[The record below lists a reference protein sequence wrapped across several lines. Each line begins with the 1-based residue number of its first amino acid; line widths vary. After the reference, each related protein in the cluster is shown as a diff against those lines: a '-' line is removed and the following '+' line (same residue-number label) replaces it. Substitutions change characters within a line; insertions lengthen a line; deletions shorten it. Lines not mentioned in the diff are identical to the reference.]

1 MSEHLKDMLA
11 ALENIAD
18 RYDDAIGRDARE
30 LTREYGVGTA
40 EELEKSLTSLADDYR
55 LLRIGIIG
63 RVKAGKSS
71 LLNAVF
77 FDGEDVLPK
86 AATPMTASL
95 TQLTWGE
102 EYSATV
108 EYFTADDIRKIEED
122 NRKYESLFRQALES
136 LREKAAKKLADAV
149 RRLGGAASDDEER
162 LRRKAARS
170 IEDDSLAASHDQFER
185 MRRSPRFQEFAA
197 GKSPDIINAADRT
210 RLMEELGTYVGADGS
225 LMPFTRSV
233 ELRLPQESL
242 RDIAVVDT
250 PGLNDPVVSRSERT
264 NAYLNQCDVV
274 FIVSPAGQFVSLEDT
289 GLMDRLSSRQG
300 VRELYLVAS
309 QADNQILG
317 GESELAHGDLHRA
330 VAHVEEELNAHAR
343 ETLTY
348 IRQACPETAGQFDQ
362 LLAGDNRT
370 IFTSSVCNALIRRY
384 DEPATWDATMRTVY
398 ANLSQAYPDHFDN
411 REAALA
417 ALSRLD
423 GTSRIAAAI
432 ADARQKK
439 DAILTQRRND
449 LLAGQR
455 RSADDYA
462 AALQERIQGK
472 IAELQRMDLAAI
484 QTRQQNLQT
493 LRAKGTA
500 AVDEAFDTTLD
511 EFRCALRNAIEKK
524 RGDLF
529 AEARE
534 GVNNA
539 EDTETR
545 TRTWTTGWWIFKRH
559 HSESYSVT
567 VVMAGAVRNQ
577 LNNLRADLE
586 QTLLTELERC
596 KAEWKKSVQTQV
608 TRALR
613 DAVNDDNAIDI
624 NAVKMAMRRQVNSM
638 EIPTLDFSACT
649 FTSTASGKLE
659 GSSAE
664 SYMEKAQEYLSELR
678 DYFQK
683 QTKAFIQAVEDS
695 VRQFSMSDML
705 FGDINSQLEELEQSL
720 QNKQASIQRLEACLR
735 DLEEARHA

>member
-1 MSEHLKDMLA
+1 MPEHLKDMLA
-11 ALENIAD
+11 ALENIAS

-77 FDGEDVLPK
+77 FDGENVLPK

-122 NRKYESLFRQALES
+122 NRKYESLFRQAVEN
-136 LREKAAKKLADAV
+136 LREKAAKKIVDTV
-149 RRLGGAASDDEER
+149 KRLGKAASGDEER

-170 IEDDSLAASHDQFER
+170 IDESLAASHDQFER

-242 RDIAVVDT
+242 KDIAVVDT

-309 QADNQILG
+309 QADNQVLG
-317 GESELAHGDLHRA
+317 DESERAHGDLHRA
-330 VAHVEEELNAHAR
+330 VAHVEEDLNAHAR
-343 ETLTY
+343 ETLTH

-362 LLAGDNRT
+362 LLTGDNRT
-370 IFTSSVCNALIRRY
+370 IITSSICNALIRHY
-384 DEPATWDATMRTVY
+384 DKRETWDEMMHTVH

-439 DAILTQRRND
+439 DAIQAQRRSD

-455 RSADDYA
+455 RNADDYA

-472 IAELQRMDLAAI
+472 VAELQRMDLAAI

-493 LRAKGTA
+493 LRDRGTA

-511 EFRCALRNAIEKK
+511 EFRCALRNAIDKK
-524 RGDLF
+524 RGELF

-534 GVNNA
+534 GVDNA

-545 TRTWTTGWWIFKRH
+545 TRTWTTGWWIFKKH
-559 HSESYSVT
+559 HSESYTVT

-586 QTLLTELERC
+586 QTLLNELERC
-596 KAEWKKSVQTQV
+596 KAEWKKSVQAQV

-664 SYMEKAQEYLSELR
+664 SYMEKAQEYLGELR
-678 DYFQK
+678 GYFQK

-735 DLEEARHA
+735 DLEVVRHA

>member
-1 MSEHLKDMLA
+1 MPEHLKDMLA
-11 ALENIAD
+11 ALENIAS

-77 FDGEDVLPK
+77 FDGENVLPK

-122 NRKYESLFRQALES
+122 NRKYESLFRQAVEN
-136 LREKAAKKLADAV
+136 LREKAAKKIVDTV
-149 RRLGGAASDDEER
+149 KRLGKAASGDEER

-170 IEDDSLAASHDQFER
+170 IDESLAASHDQFER

-242 RDIAVVDT
+242 KDIAVVDT

-309 QADNQILG
+309 QADNQVLG
-317 GESELAHGDLHRA
+317 DESERAHGDLHRA
-330 VAHVEEELNAHAR
+330 VVHVEEDLNAHAR
-343 ETLTY
+343 ETLTH

-362 LLAGDNRT
+362 LLTGDNRT
-370 IFTSSVCNALIRRY
+370 IITSSICNALIRHY
-384 DEPATWDATMRTVY
+384 DKRETWDEMMHTVH

-432 ADARQKK
+432 ADARRKK
-439 DAILTQRRND
+439 DAILAQRRSD

-472 IAELQRMDLAAI
+472 VAELQSMDLAAI

-493 LRAKGTA
+493 LRDRGTA

-511 EFRCALRNAIEKK
+511 EFRCALRNAIDKK
-524 RGDLF
+524 RGELF

-534 GVNNA
+534 GVDNA

-545 TRTWTTGWWIFKRH
+545 TRTWTTGWWIFKKH
-559 HSESYSVT
+559 HSESYTVT

-586 QTLLTELERC
+586 QTLLNELERC
-596 KAEWKKSVQTQV
+596 KAEWKKSVQAQV

-678 DYFQK
+678 SYFQK
-683 QTKAFIQAVEDS
+683 QTKAFIRAVEES

-735 DLEEARHA
+735 DLEVVRHA

>member
-1 MSEHLKDMLA
+1 MPEHLKDMLA
-11 ALENIAD
+11 ALENIAS

-77 FDGEDVLPK
+77 FDGENVLPK

-122 NRKYESLFRQALES
+122 NRKYESLFRQAVEN
-136 LREKAAKKLADAV
+136 LREKAAKKIVDTV
-149 RRLGGAASDDEER
+149 KRLGKAASGDEER

-170 IEDDSLAASHDQFER
+170 IDESLAASHDQFER

-242 RDIAVVDT
+242 KDIAVVDT

-309 QADNQILG
+309 QADNQVLG
-317 GESELAHGDLHRA
+317 DESERAHGDLHRA
-330 VAHVEEELNAHAR
+330 VAHVEEDLNAHAR
-343 ETLTY
+343 ETLTH

-362 LLAGDNRT
+362 LLTGDNRT
-370 IFTSSVCNALIRRY
+370 IITSSICNALIRHY
-384 DEPATWDATMRTVY
+384 DKRETWDEMMHTVH

-439 DAILTQRRND
+439 DAILAQRRSD

-455 RSADDYA
+455 RNADDYA

-472 IAELQRMDLAAI
+472 VAELQRMDLAAI

-493 LRAKGTA
+493 LRDRGTA

-511 EFRCALRNAIEKK
+511 EFRCALRNAIDKK
-524 RGDLF
+524 RGELF

-534 GVNNA
+534 GVDNA

-545 TRTWTTGWWIFKRH
+545 TRTWTTGWWIFKKH
-559 HSESYSVT
+559 HSESYTVT

-586 QTLLTELERC
+586 QTLLNELERC
-596 KAEWKKSVQTQV
+596 KAEWKKSVQAQV

-664 SYMEKAQEYLSELR
+664 SYMEKAQEYLGELR
-678 DYFQK
+678 GYFQE
-683 QTKAFIQAVEDS
+683 QTKAFIEAVEDS
-695 VRQFSMSDML
+695 VHQFSMSDML

-735 DLEEARHA
+735 DLEVVRHA

>member
-1 MSEHLKDMLA
+1 MPEHLKDMLA
-11 ALENIAD
+11 ALENIAS

-77 FDGEDVLPK
+77 FDGENVLPK

-122 NRKYESLFRQALES
+122 NRKYESLFRQAVEN
-136 LREKAAKKLADAV
+136 LREKAAKKIVDTV
-149 RRLGGAASDDEER
+149 KRLGKAASGDEER

-170 IEDDSLAASHDQFER
+170 IDESLAASHDQFER

-242 RDIAVVDT
+242 KDIAVVDT

-309 QADNQILG
+309 QADNQVLG
-317 GESELAHGDLHRA
+317 DESERAHGDLHRA
-330 VAHVEEELNAHAR
+330 VAHVEEDLNAHAR
-343 ETLTY
+343 ETLTH

-362 LLAGDNRT
+362 LLTGDNRT
-370 IFTSSVCNALIRRY
+370 IITSSICNALIRHY
-384 DEPATWDATMRTVY
+384 DKRETWDEMMHTVH

-439 DAILTQRRND
+439 DAILAQRRSD

-455 RSADDYA
+455 RNADDYA

-472 IAELQRMDLAAI
+472 VAELQRMDLAAI

-493 LRAKGTA
+493 LRDRGTA

-511 EFRCALRNAIEKK
+511 EFRCALRNAIDKK
-524 RGDLF
+524 RGELF

-534 GVNNA
+534 GVDNA

-545 TRTWTTGWWIFKRH
+545 TRTWTTGWWIFKKH
-559 HSESYSVT
+559 HSESYTVT

-586 QTLLTELERC
+586 QTLLNELERC
-596 KAEWKKSVQTQV
+596 KAEWKKSVQAQV

-664 SYMEKAQEYLSELR
+664 SYMEKAQEYLGELR
-678 DYFQK
+678 GYFQK
-683 QTKAFIQAVEDS
+683 QTKAFIQAVENS

-735 DLEEARHA
+735 DLEVVRHA

>member
-1 MSEHLKDMLA
+1 MPEHLKDMLA
-11 ALENIAD
+11 ALENIAS

-77 FDGEDVLPK
+77 FDGENVLPK

-122 NRKYESLFRQALES
+122 NRKYESLFRQAVEN
-136 LREKAAKKLADAV
+136 LREKAAKKIVDTV
-149 RRLGGAASDDEER
+149 KRLGKAASGDEER

-170 IEDDSLAASHDQFER
+170 IDESLAASHDQFER

-242 RDIAVVDT
+242 KDIAVVDT

-309 QADNQILG
+309 QADNQVLG
-317 GESELAHGDLHRA
+317 DESERAHGDLHRA
-330 VAHVEEELNAHAR
+330 VAHVEEDLNAHAR
-343 ETLTY
+343 ETLTH

-362 LLAGDNRT
+362 LLTGDNRT
-370 IFTSSVCNALIRRY
+370 IITSSICNALIRHY
-384 DEPATWDATMRTVY
+384 DKRETWDEMMHTVHT
-398 ANLSQAYPDHFDN
+398 NLSQAYPDHFDN

-432 ADARQKK
+432 ADARRKK
-439 DAILTQRRND
+439 DAILAQRRSD

-472 IAELQRMDLAAI
+472 VAELQSMDLAAI

-493 LRAKGTA
+493 LRDRGTA

-511 EFRCALRNAIEKK
+511 EFRCALRNAIDKK
-524 RGDLF
+524 RGELF

-534 GVNNA
+534 GVDNA

-545 TRTWTTGWWIFKRH
+545 TRTWTTGWWIFKKH
-559 HSESYSVT
+559 HSESYTVT

-586 QTLLTELERC
+586 QTLLNELERC
-596 KAEWKKSVQTQV
+596 KAEWKKSVQAQV

-678 DYFQK
+678 SYFQK
-683 QTKAFIQAVEDS
+683 QTKAFIRAVEES

-735 DLEEARHA
+735 DLEVVRHA

>member
-1 MSEHLKDMLA
+1 MPEHLKDMLA
-11 ALENIAD
+11 ALENIAS

-77 FDGEDVLPK
+77 FDGENVLPK

-122 NRKYESLFRQALES
+122 NRKYESLFRQAVEN
-136 LREKAAKKLADAV
+136 LREKAAKKIVDTV
-149 RRLGGAASDDEER
+149 KRLGKAASGDEER

-170 IEDDSLAASHDQFER
+170 IDESLAASHDQFER

-242 RDIAVVDT
+242 KDIAVVDT

-309 QADNQILG
+309 QADNQVLG
-317 GESELAHGDLHRA
+317 DESERAHGDLHRA
-330 VAHVEEELNAHAR
+330 VAHVEEDLNAHAR
-343 ETLTY
+343 ETLTH

-362 LLAGDNRT
+362 LLTGDNRT
-370 IFTSSVCNALIRRY
+370 IITSSICNALIRHY
-384 DEPATWDATMRTVY
+384 DKRETWDEMMHTVH

-432 ADARQKK
+432 ADARRKK
-439 DAILTQRRND
+439 DAILAQRRSD

-472 IAELQRMDLAAI
+472 VAELQSMDLAAI

-493 LRAKGTA
+493 LRDRGTA

-511 EFRCALRNAIEKK
+511 EFRCALRNAIDKK
-524 RGDLF
+524 RGELF

-534 GVNNA
+534 GVDNA

-545 TRTWTTGWWIFKRH
+545 TRTWTTGWWIFKKH
-559 HSESYSVT
+559 HSESYTVT

-586 QTLLTELERC
+586 QTLLNELERC
-596 KAEWKKSVQTQV
+596 KAEWKKSVQAQV

-678 DYFQK
+678 SYFQK
-683 QTKAFIQAVEDS
+683 QTKAFIRAVEES

-735 DLEEARHA
+735 DLEVVRHA

>member
-1 MSEHLKDMLA
+1 MPEHLKDMLA
-11 ALENIAD
+11 ALENIAS

-77 FDGEDVLPK
+77 FDGENVLPK

-122 NRKYESLFRQALES
+122 NRKYESLFRQAVEN
-136 LREKAAKKLADAV
+136 LREKAAKKIVDTV
-149 RRLGGAASDDEER
+149 KRLGKAASGDEER

-170 IEDDSLAASHDQFER
+170 IDESLAASHDQFER

-242 RDIAVVDT
+242 KDIAVVDT

-309 QADNQILG
+309 QADNQVLG
-317 GESELAHGDLHRA
+317 DESERAHGDLHRA
-330 VAHVEEELNAHAR
+330 VAHVEEDLNAHAR
-343 ETLTY
+343 ETLTH

-362 LLAGDNRT
+362 LLTGDNRT
-370 IFTSSVCNALIRRY
+370 IITSSICNALIRHY
-384 DEPATWDATMRTVY
+384 DKRETWDEMMHTVH

-439 DAILTQRRND
+439 DAILAQRRSD

-455 RSADDYA
+455 RNADDYA

-472 IAELQRMDLAAI
+472 VTELQRMDLAAI

-493 LRAKGTA
+493 LRDRGTA

-511 EFRCALRNAIEKK
+511 EFRCALRNAIDKK
-524 RGDLF
+524 RGELF

-534 GVNNA
+534 GVDNA

-545 TRTWTTGWWIFKRH
+545 TRTWTTGWWIFKKH
-559 HSESYSVT
+559 HSESYTVT

-586 QTLLTELERC
+586 QTLLNELERC
-596 KAEWKKSVQTQV
+596 KAEWKKSVQAQV

-664 SYMEKAQEYLSELR
+664 SYMEKAQEYLGELR
-678 DYFQK
+678 GYFQK
-683 QTKAFIQAVEDS
+683 QTKAFIQAVENS

-735 DLEEARHA
+735 DLEVVRHA